1 MFNNIFNRKKNLE
14 TDREK
19 AKSKAGA
26 FTAGLIAKSSN
37 TVKPYSKQ
45 DVVNLYSN
53 TAYLKLC
60 VDKIAKSCAQSKIR
74 LYSKDG
80 KAVLRHDI
88 LTLLKEPNPLMTQF
102 EFISAL
108 IGALELQGE
117 AYIFVEKVK
126 NKPLFLYALT
136 NKEVVEKPS
145 QQNKYKYKI
154 QISGRLYT
162 VDIDDMIYLKDWDF
176 SNLYSSG
183 VSVAQSVADN
193 VQTNKEITK
202 YLQSYFNN
210 NCEPSGIMS
219 LDDTD
224 EDELLEFKTNYEAEN
239 LGVFNRFKT
248 FFVNKKFTYTK
259 LSNNLEELGVVELQ
273 QYEQEVIRL
282 AFSIPKELIGD
293 NSSNRAGALV
303 AKDLFI
309 SEVLQPKMIQ
319 LIEVLN
325 NKLVKKYYNK
335 DLYLEA
341 QIESDSQKELA
352 IKLMTACPS
361 AFTKNEIRELAG
373 YDSRADL
380 EVYADEVKNT
390 EQGVNKGYE
399 YELTSQSDRADR
411 TKDYSGN

>member
-19 AKSKAGA
+19 ARSKAGA
-26 FTAGLIAKSSN
+26 FTTGLIAKSSN

-53 TAYLKLC
+53 TAFLKLC

-74 LYSKDG
+74 LYNKEG

-126 NKPLFLYALT
+126 NKPIFLYALT

-145 QQNKYKYKI
+145 QHNKYKYKI
-154 QISGRLYT
+154 QISGKLYT

-282 AFSIPKELIGD
+282 AFSIPRELIGD

>member
-14 TDREK
+14 KDREK
-19 AKSKAGA
+19 TRNKSGA

-53 TAYLKLC
+53 TAFLKLC

-74 LYSKDG
+74 LYNKEG

-154 QISGRLYT
+154 QISGKLYT

-282 AFSIPKELIGD
+282 AFSIPRELIGD

-325 NKLVKKYYNK
+325 NKLVKRYYNK

>member
-14 TDREK
+14 KDREK
-19 AKSKAGA
+19 TRNKSGA

-53 TAYLKLC
+53 TAFLKLC

-74 LYSKDG
+74 LYNKEG

-154 QISGRLYT
+154 QISGKLYI

-282 AFSIPKELIGD
+282 AFSIPRELIGD

-325 NKLVKKYYNK
+325 NKLVKRYYNK

>member
-37 TVKPYSKQ
+37 NVKPYSKQ

-53 TAYLKLC
+53 TAFLKLC

-74 LYSKDG
+74 LYNKAG

-102 EFISAL
+102 EFVSAL

-126 NKPLFLYALT
+126 NKPIFLYALT

-154 QISGRLYT
+154 QITGRLYT

-176 SNLYSSG
+176 SNLYSTG

-259 LSNNLEELGVVELQ
+259 LSNNLDELGVVELQ

-411 TKDYSGN
+411 TKDYSCN

>member
-53 TAYLKLC
+53 TAFLKLC

-74 LYSKDG
+74 LYKDG

-259 LSNNLEELGVVELQ
+259 LSNNLEDLGVVELQ

>member
-1 MFNNIFNRKKNLE
+1 MLGLFNRKKNLE
-14 TDREK
+14 TDRAK
-19 AKSKAGA
+19 ARDKSGA
-26 FTAGLIAKSSN
+26 FTTGLIAKSSN
-37 TVKPYSKQ
+37 NIKPYSKQ
-45 DVVNLYSN
+45 EVVNLYSN
-53 TAYLKLC
+53 TAFLKLC

-74 LYSKDG
+74 LYNKDG
-80 KAVLRHDI
+80 KAILRHDV
-88 LTLLKEPNPLMTQF
+88 LSLLKEPNPLMTQF
-102 EFISAL
+102 DFISAL

-117 AYIFVEKVK
+117 AYIFVEKRK
-126 NKPLFLYALT
+126 GKPIYLYALT
-136 NKEVVEKPS
+136 NKEVIEKPNTTNS
-145 QQNKYKYKI
+145 MKYKV
-154 QISGRLYT
+154 QILGKLYT
-162 VDIDDMIYLKDWDF
+162 IPMEDMIYLKDWDF
-176 SNLYSSG
+176 SNLYSAGTST
-183 VSVAQSVADN
+183 AQSIAEN

-273 QYEQEVIRL
+273 KYEQEVIRL
-282 AFSIPKELIGD
+282 AFSIPRELIGD

-319 LIEVLN
+319 LVEVLN

-380 EVYADEVKNT
+380 EVYAEEVKQT
-390 EQGVNKGYE
+390 DEGVNKGYE

-411 TKDYSGN
+411 TKDYSGNQ